1 MSTRSYIAKQIADN
15 KFRTIYCHS
24 DGYLTH
30 NGALLLDHYS
40 EADKLDELLN
50 LGDISCLEPT
60 INPDPTKPHSF
71 NYDERQE
78 GVVIAYG
85 RDRGD
90 KDVDAKTFTAKE
102 LTSDASWVAYIY
114 ILDKDNKWIYGRPG
128 DSISEFRSVEEGL
141 EKTYSYYDMERPE
154 GYYGVLT
161 DDVAEELKAQQ
172 DSTESNVSVQT
183 M

>member
-90 KDVDAKTFTAKE
+90 KDVDA
-102 LTSDASWVAYIY
+102 
-114 ILDKDNKWIYGRPG
+114 P
-128 DSISEFRSVEEGL
+128 
-141 EKTYSYYDMERPE
+141 
-154 GYYGVLT
+154 
-161 DDVAEELKAQQ
+161 
-172 DSTESNVSVQT
+172 TESPCCWESDGKQAVKWAAEGALNGHGPSRTRRVGIRQLPGV
-183 M
+183 